1 MTRWPRMMRRRTA
14 AEPLAYTVADL
25 ADRWQCGEST
35 VRNLIR
41 RNELATFRIGTL
53 IRISAEEV
61 ERFECQTTQSKG
73 SGGDMPLSGA
83 KTESA
88 DAAPSTPKI
97 DRARKP
103 RHAAYGKQ
111 ATIHRGPWAD

>member
-1 MTRWPRMMRRRTA
+1 MTRRVLVPNTEIERPYSPQT
-14 AEPLAYTVADL
+14 L
-25 ADRWQCGEST
+25 ADRWGCGEST

-61 ERFECQTTQSKG
+61 ERFECQNIRCNASE
-73 SGGDMPLSGA
+73 GDMPSSGTSKA
-83 KTESA
+83 SEGGELY
-88 DAAPSTPKI
+88 TPQI

-103 RHAAYGKQ
+103 RPAAYGKQ
-111 ATIHRGPWAD
+111 AMTARGQLAG